1 MEAYDARMT
10 PISAVCC
17 VCSEGKLCITLE
29 GRKVFVELGHI
40 ITVVIA
46 ITLTVGERERGP
58 PLSPSDPFF
67 VVAAEPPHPPVR
79 IRRNVRHTRSPA
91 LFHTALD
98 ACRWFAVGIV
108 LVGNDGVEVR
118 HEEGFV
124 GFELKFGDKD
134 EKFHGFSICCR
145 SFLFFLHRL
154 PQFRSERRNIS
165 DAIKDLKNWLVWK
178 VSSVMVTYAVLH
190 SCIFR

>member
-1 MEAYDARMT
+1 MT

-67 VVAAEPPHPPVR
+67 VVSAEPPHPPGTDTTKCPTHAEPGSLPHGA
-79 IRRNVRHTRSPA
+79 RRVPLSLGVKFRAFFLR
-91 LFHTALD
+91 
-98 ACRWFAVGIV
+98 VGIV

-134 EKFHGFSICCR
+134 EKFHGFSIWCR

-165 DAIKDLKNWLVWK
+165 DALKDLKNWLVWK
-178 VSSVMVTYAVLH
+178 VSSVMNSSKA
-190 SCIFR
+190 S